1 MGNICGGSGK
11 ADVAEDFRPSSPGEE
26 GRSQEP
32 VFISLSPV
40 NFSCDRFN
48 SWILLRFGPIL
59 GKKGFLASS
68 QVVLEVSDCSSP
80 N

>member
-59 GKKGFLASS
+59 GKKRFPGVFSS
-68 QVVLEVSDCSSP
+68 SFRSFRLQFP
-80 N
+80 